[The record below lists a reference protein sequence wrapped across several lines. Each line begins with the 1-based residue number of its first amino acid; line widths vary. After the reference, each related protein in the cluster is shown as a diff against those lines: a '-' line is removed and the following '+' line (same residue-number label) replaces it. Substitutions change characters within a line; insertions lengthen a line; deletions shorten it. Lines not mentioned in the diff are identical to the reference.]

1 MKIDVESIE
10 YDFGGAPYISL
21 DKGIEMEVI
30 GFHILRWSPPMEKY
44 RIRILIDR
52 LDKPGTDTAE
62 VHVGNVH
69 VASITP
75 IVELAKQLTA
85 HFGTLDEAAK
95 CPR

>member
-1 MKIDVESIE
+1 
-10 YDFGGAPYISL
+10 
-21 DKGIEMEVI
+21 
-30 GFHILRWSPPMEKY
+30 MEKY